1 MKYEII
7 YNNKI
12 TILGILINVNQN
24 CCTLFCQKDKCV
36 VNKNDINMNKVIQ
49 INDLIHMHL
58 KSFKIT
64 DANFVQMNQTK
75 RIDTSE

>member
-7 YNNKI
+7 YNKI

-24 CCTLFCQKDKCV
+24 CCTVFCQKDKCI
-36 VNKNDINMNKVIQ
+36 VNKNDINMNKLIQ

-58 KSFKIT
+58 KSLKIT
-64 DANFVQMNQTK
+64 DVQMNQTK
-75 RIDTSE
+75 K

>member
-7 YNNKI
+7 YNEI

-24 CCTLFCQKDKCV
+24 CCTVFCQEDKCI
-36 VNKNDINMNKVIQ
+36 VNKNDINMNKIIQ

-58 KSFKIT
+58 KSLKII
-64 DANFVQMNQTK
+64 DSNVVQMNQTK
-75 RIDTSE
+75 RIDT

>member
-7 YNNKI
+7 YNNTI

-24 CCTLFCQKDKCV
+24 CCTVFCQKDKCI
-36 VNKNDINMNKVIQ
+36 VNKNDINMNKISQ

-58 KSFKIT
+58 KSLKIT
-64 DANFVQMNQTK
+64 DVQMNQTK
-75 RIDTSE
+75 K